1 MREWICAGA
10 LLILAGCGAGD
21 SDTKNSFEVNGTI
34 DEWILADYPD
44 NSIVIGSDKSDPTY
58 GKLKDEIPRVNKEKN
73 EAAHLVA
80 RKCKHVVNVLFLR
93 RESSLEE
100 LKFIV
105 DCESGER
112 YELTSSDLVKGGAVK
127 SNSDKSIGRAD
138 AIQKCKDLVNGK
150 ILNKRSLDFHEL
162 SDSNYYKAPN
172 GNVRLVLG
180 FDEQGLGGAKTN
192 WRAACTFDAD
202 WKGDVTINPN

>member
-21 SDTKNSFEVNGTI
+21 SDPKTASGSSGII

-44 NSIVIGSDKSDPTY
+44 NSIVIGSDKSDPSY
-58 GKLKDEIPRVNKEKN
+58 GKLRDVIPRVNKEKN

-80 RKCKHVVNVLFLR
+80 AKCKHVVNVLFLR
-93 RESSLEE
+93 RESTIEE

-105 DCESGER
+105 DCEGGER
-112 YELTSSDLVKGGAVK
+112 YELTSSDLAKGGGVK
-127 SNSDKSIGRAD
+127 SNSDKSIGRPE
-138 AIQKCKDLVNGK
+138 AIQRCKNLVSGK
-150 ILNKRSLDFHEL
+150 RLTDRSLSFHEL
-162 SDSNYYKAPN
+162 SDSSYYKAPN

-180 FDEQGLGGAKTN
+180 FDEESIDGAKKN
-192 WRAACTFDAD
+192 WRAACTFDTA